1 MRSMRR
7 CQTGGTLVSDNAT
20 ALSISSDT
28 GGADGHQRSL
38 RLSDPVPF
46 GEELCRCRS
55 SGTCVRICCCLMG
68 GRSSARQ
75 WSDIFGIIKQ
85 QGAAHD
91 VLYLAQW
98 VDVLGVR
105 DLLERALV
113 CSAPSRER
121 LNEMLRRA
129 NDGLESSAVTA
140 IQFLQERLIHPSLGT
155 QSTSSWER
163 QEKQENTSVAVATH
177 ALLAEGGLA
186 VMPPDEARGNA
197 LEQRRRAMEEGV
209 GGDHDVSYAFALPW
223 SLPHVLA

>member
-1 MRSMRR
+1 
-7 CQTGGTLVSDNAT
+7 VSDNSMVPLI
-20 ALSISSDT
+20 LSDSES
-28 GGADGHQRSL
+28 ADGHQRSL

-75 WSDIFGIIKQ
+75 WSDIFGIIKK

-113 CSAPSRER
+113 
-121 LNEMLRRA
+121 
-129 NDGLESSAVTA
+129 
-140 IQFLQERLIHPSLGT
+140 
-155 QSTSSWER
+155 
-163 QEKQENTSVAVATH
+163 
-177 ALLAEGGLA
+177 
-186 VMPPDEARGNA
+186 EAGFN
-197 LEQRRRAMEEGV
+197 Q
-209 GGDHDVSYAFALPW
+209 P
-223 SLPHVLA
+223 

>member
-1 MRSMRR
+1 MYYRLAMRSKTSPDWQWKSTVLTSLDAVFR
-7 CQTGGTLVSDNAT
+7 L
-20 ALSISSDT
+20 
-28 GGADGHQRSL
+28 L
-38 RLSDPVPF
+38 RLYQALP
-46 GEELCRCRS
+46 
-55 SGTCVRICCCLMG
+55 
-68 GRSSARQ
+68 
-75 WSDIFGIIKQ
+75 
-85 QGAAHD
+85 HD
-91 VLYLAQW
+91 RL
-98 VDVLGVR
+98 
-105 DLLERALV
+105 LV

-163 QEKQENTSVAVATH
+163 QEKQESTSVAVATH

-186 VMPPDEARGNA
+186 VMPSDEARGNA

-223 SLPHVLA
+223 SLPHVLAWARLLARVQRGELQP